1 MSENL
6 RHLNEPGTDGWER
19 VVVVGLIATPPD
31 HPARVAGRL
40 SAELAELLSSRVDH
54 RVRWEVRS
62 SWGAVAPRRDGGLN
76 ALLDDVAERREAA
89 GWDITICLTDLP
101 LHVSRLP
108 LVAHYSLR
116 RRAGLIS
123 LPALGLGQ
131 VRAARAA
138 VLGLVEGL
146 ATALVDDRSR
156 PREERVG
163 RLVEG
168 VAPVRRVVDQADDGE
183 IGFVSSRITGR
194 LRLLAGMVR
203 ANRPGRALLG
213 LSKLLVGA
221 FGTAAFALTT
231 NTIWQMGDAL
241 DGPRLTLIM
250 LLSLVGLVGWLIIAH
265 DLWEK
270 ASGDTPRE
278 LARLFNLGTVLTLGL
293 AAGVS
298 YLVLFA
304 GTATAAALLIDS
316 SVLSQNLGRPVG
328 PADYAVLVWII
339 ASLATVGGAIG
350 SGLEDEE
357 NVRAAAYGY
366 HPTPTGWRDDT
377 AVNDSRPSGS

>member
-1 MSENL
+1 MGG
-6 RHLNEPGTDGWER
+6 PGR
-19 VVVVGLIATPPD
+19 
-31 HPARVAGRL
+31 
-40 SAELAELLSSRVDH
+40 
-54 RVRWEVRS
+54 
-62 SWGAVAPRRDGGLN
+62 WGAVAPRRDGGVD
-76 ALLDDVAERREAA
+76 ALLDEVAERREAA
-89 GWDITICLTDLP
+89 GWDIAICLTDLP

-108 LVAHYSLR
+108 LVAHTRCAVAPVASL
-116 RRAGLIS
+116 
-123 LPALGLGQ
+123 
-131 VRAARAA
+131 AARA
-138 VLGLVEGL
+138 
-146 ATALVDDRSR
+146 R
-156 PREERVG
+156 PRTGPSGARG
-163 RLVEG
+163 RARSGRGPGTAWSTTVRRPGGTGRQAGGG

-270 ASGDTPRE
+270 PSGDTPRE
-278 LARLFNLGTVLTLGL
+278 LARLFNMGTG
-293 AAGVS
+293 AHPGPRRRVS
-298 YLVLFA
+298 YLVLFV

-316 SVLSQNLGRPVG
+316 SVLSQNLVGRSARPTTRCSRG
-328 PADYAVLVWII
+328 SSPRWPRWAAPSAPASRTRRTCAPPPT
-339 ASLATVGGAIG
+339 ATTRHPPGGAT
-350 SGLEDEE
+350 
-357 NVRAAAYGY
+357 
-366 HPTPTGWRDDT
+366 TPQ
-377 AVNDSRPSGS
+377 

>member
-6 RHLNEPGTDGWER
+6 RHRPEPSTDEQHR

-31 HPARVAGRL
+31 HPAQVAERL
-40 SAELAELLSSRVDH
+40 SAELADLLGSRVDD

-62 SWGAVAPRRDGGLN
+62 DWGAVAPRRDGGLD

-89 GWDITICLTDLP
+89 GWDIAICLTDLP
-101 LHVSRLP
+101 LQVSRLP
-108 LVAHYSLR
+108 LVAHCSLR
-116 RRAGLIS
+116 RRAGLVS

-131 VRAARAA
+131 LRSTRTA
-138 VLGLVEGL
+138 VLGLVE
-146 ATALVDDRSR
+146 ALVAALGDDRLR
-156 PREERVG
+156 PVEERIG
-163 RLVEG
+163 GLVEG
-168 VAPVRRVVDQADDGE
+168 VAPVRRVVDRAEDGE
-183 IGFVSSRITGR
+183 IGFVSSRVTGR
-194 LRLLAGMVR
+194 VRLVAGMVR

-241 DGPRLTLIM
+241 DGPRLTLVM
-250 LLSLVGLVGWLIIAH
+250 LLGLVCLVGWLIIAH

-270 ASGDTPRE
+270 PSDDTPRE

-304 GTATAAALLIDS
+304 GTAAAAALLIDP
-316 SVLSQNLGRPVG
+316 SVLSQTLGRPVG
-328 PADYAVLVWII
+328 PADYAVLAWII

-377 AVNDSRPSGS
+377 ASDDSTPSGS